1 MERVAQ
7 DLGRLLLGAVPTFVL
22 VLLLYIFL
30 KKVFFSPLE
39 KILRR
44 RHEVTE
50 GALQAARETT
60 AVADRKTAEYQQA
73 LKEARADL
81 YRAQER
87 ERQQVLEE
95 TAEQVRRA
103 RAQAEERVRAAREE
117 LRAEVEAA
125 KALLARESGTLAE
138 SITQAVLKAKAE
150 TAS

>member
-30 KKVFFSPLE
+30 KKVFFNPLE
-39 KILRR
+39 KILHR

-50 GALQAARETT
+50 GAIKAARETT

-103 RAQAEERVRAAREE
+103 RAQAEERVRVAREE
-117 LRAEVEAA
+117 LSAEVEAA